1 MGITSSDDS
10 NDKEEGGPPNL
21 QEEDGKQPS
30 QQQQQSPD
38 HHNDNLNTGYGAVA
52 LFHHMTLHPWAYI
65 LFLPSVFA
73 LLIGFGWTRDDIIE
87 DEVGEIWI
95 PQRGAYAS
103 DLAYAKSV
111 DRLGFGASSLAA
123 MAIARDKG
131 NLFTADRL
139 EEIRARM
146 EEMERTFVRRVWI
159 GHGSSLL
166 ARF

>member
-1 MGITSSDDS
+1 MGMTSSDDS
-10 NDKEEGGPPNL
+10 NDKEERDPPSL
-21 QEEDGKQPS
+21 QDDGITSSPQL
-30 QQQQQSPD
+30 QQSLN
-38 HHNDNLNTGYGAVA
+38 HRNDNLKTRRGAVA

-65 LFLPSVFA
+65 LFWPTAFA

-87 DEVGEIWI
+87 DEVGQIWI
-95 PQRGAYAS
+95 PQRGAYAT

-146 EEMERTFVRRVWI
+146 EEMERTFVRRV
-159 GHGSSLL
+159 
-166 ARF
+166 